1 MPCPPR
7 GYCPGGYCPGGYCPG
22 GYCPGGYCPGGYC
35 PPYCAAAVPSPST
48 STKISATPLH
58 QPARQIRCA
67 KFRYTISLTSDA
79 SRFPPVTPVFP
90 WDRPPGLTF
99 RPRYTVLGVSAVRA
113 QENSPWQAMGTG
125 RDDPAPV
132 RGVRAIPF
140 SPTPSAMVS

>member
-7 GYCPGGYCPGGYCPG
+7 GYPPG

-35 PPYCAAAVPSPST
+35 PPYCAAAVPSP

-90 WDRPPGLTF
+90 WDRPPGLSVL
-99 RPRYTVLGVSAVRA
+99 PRCTVLGVSAVRA

-140 SPTPSAMVS
+140 SPTPSEIERASCRERV